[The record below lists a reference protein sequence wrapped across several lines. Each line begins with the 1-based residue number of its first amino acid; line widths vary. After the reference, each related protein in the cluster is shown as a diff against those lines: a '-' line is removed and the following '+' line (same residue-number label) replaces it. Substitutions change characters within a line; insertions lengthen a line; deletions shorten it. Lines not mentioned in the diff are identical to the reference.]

1 VLAKRLRVS
10 GDLSGGGPVSGTAAV
25 QFTPEQQHAIEHAG
39 GLLLTANA
47 GSGKTSVMA
56 ERYVRIAQ
64 GRVLETA
71 TSEAGPGTEPAEGVD
86 VGRILAI
93 TFTEKAAA
101 ELKARVRAR
110 FEALGDSERARATEG
125 AWISTIHSF
134 CARLLRAHALTA
146 GIDPRFAVLD
156 EREARRLAAEAFAAA
171 LEDLVAAHGT
181 SALELIAAYRPADLR
196 DAIVAL
202 HGELRSRG
210 HERPQLPP
218 AHPRPLGPAH
228 SALALARAQAAV
240 ELEEASNGK
249 TVERA
254 RQQLVAC
261 AALLERPL
269 DPPPNPE
276 EVDALALRGNGV
288 ALNGAGCEA
297 YRSALAA
304 FADACADVAALP
316 THALLDALLQAF
328 SRRYADAKQAASA
341 LDFEDLELRA
351 NRLLREH
358 EPLRAR
364 YAERFRHVLVDEFQ
378 DTNPLQL
385 ELLEKLAGDDLF
397 AVGDELQSIYGFR
410 HADVRLFR
418 ARRARLAERGATATL
433 ATNFRSHPELLRAF
447 NFAFA
452 PRFDASFTPL
462 RPGREESDAD
472 RRGGPRS
479 AGADDADRVEL
490 LLIDRSADWNNAN
503 LVPPGAVPP
512 APLWRLAE
520 ARLLAARVEELIAAG
535 RPPGEIVLLL
545 RATGDLAVYERALV
559 ERGVPTYVIGGRGY
573 WSQQQVRDLVAYLS
587 VLANP
592 RDGIALYTLL
602 ASPLIG
608 LSSDGLVQ
616 LAAAARASERD
627 PWWTLIDDAV
637 PPVHSGDER
646 ASRPTLLD
654 RLDPDDRA
662 RVEWLRG
669 WLPQERRD
677 APRHSLEDLL
687 DRVLAT
693 TGYDEV
699 LLRMEGGARRMANVR
714 KLMRLA
720 REHEAQHGRDL
731 RGFADLVGSLVGG
744 ADASG
749 DERESEAPVEGEAL
763 DAVRV
768 MTIHRAKGL
777 EFPVVC
783 VGDLGRE
790 SPASGREPVRVG
802 DDGRVGIR
810 LKRLGGA
817 RPRDGFAY
825 RALVEQAKR
834 RDAEEEGRLFYV
846 AVTRAREQL
855 ILSGAA
861 TCDPWPEAKPG
872 APPISWLAPAF
883 VPDIARRCAPD
894 AEPRTLAEHDD
905 VSAAVTVARPQL
917 LAELPPASTA
927 HADRAGVRR
936 SVDAGDADRRG
947 GPRSVE
953 ADSADRRGGP
963 RSAEAGN
970 ADRAGGAE
978 DARAPGEDPGCARP
992 EATGP
997 ARSSVGPEPVLPPP
1011 VATLSYTALAQD
1023 AQCGYRFY
1031 LERVLGLPPTDETR
1045 YGSAQRAPAELDP
1058 RVRGRIVHSL
1068 LEAVDFGRP
1077 QPPDAS
1083 AVQAEAARAGARLT
1097 DATAEEIAQLIGNLL
1112 VTDLLTRVAS
1122 LNDLRREQPFA
1133 LALNTGAGA
1142 TIPLVGVFDLVGC
1155 ERDRTLVVDWK
1166 SDRLDP
1172 DADPRQLADRDY
1184 GLQRAAYALA
1194 ALRDGA
1200 GEVEV
1205 LHVFLERP
1213 DTPATAT
1220 YRPQDLAQLTAELQ
1234 ARADAVL
1241 NRDFPVAP
1249 DPKPRICDG
1258 CPGRG
1263 SLCSWPLEATLDAPE
1278 GRLF

>member
-1 VLAKRLRVS
+1 VRDARDVLAERLRVS
-10 GDLSGGGPVSGTAAV
+10 GDLPGGGPVSVSFTA
-25 QFTPEQQHAIEHAG
+25 EQRRAIEHAG

-56 ERYVRIAQ
+56 ERYVRIAR
-64 GRVLETA
+64 GDDA
-71 TSEAGPGTEPAEGVD
+71 EAD

-101 ELKARVRAR
+101 ELKARVRSR
-110 FEALGDSERARATEG
+110 FEALGDGERARATEG

-134 CARLLRAHALTA
+134 CARVLRAHALAA
-146 GIDPRFAVLD
+146 GLDPRFAVLD
-156 EREARRLAAEAFAAA
+156 EREARRLAADAFAAA
-171 LEDLVAAHGT
+171 LEDLVAAHGDA
-181 SALELIAAYRPADLR
+181 ALELIAAYRPAELR

-210 HERPQLPP
+210 HEHPQLPP
-218 AHPRPLGPAH
+218 ARPAPLAPAH
-228 SALALARAQAAV
+228 AALALARAQAAV
-240 ELEEASNGK
+240 ELEAANDGK

-254 RQQLVAC
+254 RERLAAC
-261 AALLERPL
+261 AAMLDLPL
-269 DPPPNPE
+269 DPPPQPE
-276 EVDALALRGNGV
+276 RVDALALRGNGV
-288 ALNGAGCEA
+288 ALNGSGCEA
-297 YRSALAA
+297 YRRALAA

-328 SRRYADAKQAASA
+328 GRRYADAKQAVSA

-364 YAERFRHVLVDEFQ
+364 YAERFRHVMVDEFQ

-385 ELLEKLAGDDLF
+385 ELLERIAGERLF

-418 ARRARLAERGATATL
+418 ARRARLAEHGATATL
-433 ATNFRSHPELLRAF
+433 AANFRSHPELLHAF
-447 NFAFA
+447 NLAFA

-462 RPGREESDAD
+462 VPGREEPADAAS
-472 RRGGPRS
+472 P
-479 AGADDADRVEL
+479 APRVEL
-490 LLIDRSADWNNAN
+490 LVVDRSADWQQAD
-503 LVPPGAVPP
+503 LVAPGAVPP

-520 ARLLAARVEELIAAG
+520 ARLLAARVDELIDGG
-535 RPPGEIVLLL
+535 RAPREIVLLL

-592 RDGIALYTLL
+592 RDGVALYTLL
-602 ASPLIG
+602 ATPLAG

-616 LAAAARASERD
+616 LAAAARAGERD
-627 PWWTLIDDAV
+627 PWWTLIDDA
-637 PPVHSGDER
+637 
-646 ASRPTLLD
+646 ALLD
-654 RLDPDDRA
+654 RLGAHDRA
-662 RVEWLRG
+662 RVERLRG
-669 WLPQERRD
+669 WLPQERRG
-677 APRHSLEDLL
+677 APRHGLEDLI
-687 DRVLAT
+687 DRALT
-693 TGYDEV
+693 CTGYDAT

-720 REHEAQHGRDL
+720 REHEARHGRDL

-790 SPASGREPVRVG
+790 SPAAGREPARVG

-810 LKRLGGA
+810 LRRLGGA
-817 RPRDGFAY
+817 RPRDAFAF
-825 RALVEQAKR
+825 RALVEHAKR
-834 RDAEEEGRLFYV
+834 RDAEEEARLFYV

-872 APPISWLAPAF
+872 APPIAWLGPAF
-883 VPDIARRCAPD
+883 VPDMVSRCAPD
-894 AEPRTLAEHDD
+894 AEPQSVSLHDD
-905 VSAAVTVARPQL
+905 VSVAVTVARPDL
-917 LAELPPASTA
+917 LSVLAPPAPAPSA
-927 HADRAGVRR
+927 PAGRRAGPV
-936 SVDAGDADRRG
+936 AGDD
-947 GPRSVE
+947 
-953 ADSADRRGGP
+953 DSTGRP
-963 RSAEAGN
+963 AEIA
-970 ADRAGGAE
+970 
-978 DARAPGEDPGCARP
+978 APAP
-992 EATGP
+992 P
-997 ARSSVGPEPVLPPP
+997 ARSAAVVD
-1011 VATLSYTALAQD
+1011 ALSYTSLSQHS
-1023 AQCGYRFY
+1023 QCGYRFY
-1031 LERVLGLPPTDETR
+1031 LERVLGLPPTDEAR
-1045 YGSAQRAPAELDP
+1045 YGSAQRASAEIDP

-1068 LEAVDFGRP
+1068 LEALDFGRP
-1077 QPPDAS
+1077 SPPDAT

-1097 DATAEEIAQLIGNLL
+1097 DATAQEIAELIADLL
-1112 VTDLLTRVAS
+1112 ATDLPARLAA
-1122 LNDLRREQPFA
+1122 LKDLRRERPFA
-1133 LALNTGAGA
+1133 LALDTGMGEP
-1142 TIPLVGVFDLVGC
+1142 IPLVGVFDLIGS
-1155 ERDRTLVVDWK
+1155 ERGGRTLVVDWK

-1172 DADPRQLADRDY
+1172 NADPRAVADADY

-1200 GEVEV
+1200 AEVEV
-1205 LHVFLERP
+1205 LHVFLER
-1213 DTPATAT
+1213 TQEPASAT
-1220 YRPQDLAQLTAELQ
+1220 YRRQDLPQLTAELQ
-1234 ARADAVL
+1234 RCSEAILR
-1241 NRDFPVAP
+1241 RDFPVAP
-1249 DPKPRICDG
+1249 DPRPRICDG

-1263 SLCSWPLEATLDAPE
+1263 SLCSWPLEATLDVPE